1 MINTGL
7 EKDSRRPVRN
17 SLTGVN
23 VPLPRETCQ
32 LAHMISLKVFKFI
45 TLVFLAGLGLHCCSG
60 FPLAAVSVG
69 YSLAAVSVGYSLA
82 VVSVGYSL
90 AEVHGPLTVAASL
103 IAEHGLL
110 AQDQQL

>member
-1 MINTGL
+1 
-7 EKDSRRPVRN
+7 
-17 SLTGVN
+17 
-23 VPLPRETCQ
+23 
-32 LAHMISLKVFKFI
+32 MISLNDFKFI

-90 AEVHGPLTVAASL
+90 AEMHGPLTVAASL